1 MSHAEESRFTSDL
14 LRHVPRL
21 RAFARFLT
29 GEHAG
34 GEDLAQEAL
43 ARAWRGRHTFTAE
56 TNMEAWLF
64 RILRNTHISG
74 LRRAK
79 RGVEE
84 DLELSSWRLA
94 SNDDPTAA
102 LTLND
107 LRRALNRLPPEQRE
121 ALLLVGAGA
130 WSYEEA
136 AAYAECPVGTMKSRV
151 FRARRALAAAV
162 EGGDVL
168 RDRVPAHDA
177 MDMLLRR
184 VRRAERGRDA
194 PRAELPELQ
203 AATG

>member
-1 MSHAEESRFTSDL
+1 MPHAQDAEFTSDL

-29 GEHAG
+29 GEHAR

-43 ARAWRGRHTFTAE
+43 TRAWRGRHTFAAE

-74 LRRAK
+74 LRRSK
-79 RGVEE
+79 RVLEE

-94 SNDDPTAA
+94 SNDDPGAG
-102 LTLND
+102 LKLND
-107 LRRALNRLPPEQRE
+107 LRRALNRLPPDQRE

-151 FRARRALAAAV
+151 FRARRALLAGV
-162 EGGDVL
+162 EGGHVL
-168 RDRVPAHDA
+168 RDRVHARDA
-177 MDMLLRR
+177 MDKLLRR
-184 VRRAERGRDA
+184 VRSAERGRA
-194 PRAELPELQ
+194 PPSVETPERE
-203 AATG
+203 AVSA